1 MSKSNETEK
10 PATSEEDFHYNL
22 DPGQEYRL
30 NVFLVELA
38 KSISSE
44 ELKDLKFFLQ
54 GDGGLGQATLEKITN
69 PLELFKHLKQ
79 KRSLSIDNICML
91 QALIWNLG
99 RKDLYRKIVEYS
111 RQFQNILYFYAPKET
126 PENGFKYVTFHVE
139 GNSRRSDVET
149 LQMQVANLLCVPRQY
164 VIVAGVEKS
173 NSIIITL
180 MIHEECEMVLSNLS
194 DREKAVLT
202 KVCVNHFTIDGNVFS
217 LTDKVYKEEVDEEL
231 LAVRKAIENEA
242 KLRKELDICHAD
254 LVAYKRTVEELSDS
268 CVQNEAES
276 FQLFCYMQ
284 MASMKYNTFLLEQMN
299 KYAIPSTLRRQTTM
313 RQLVHLTKKAKQLGY
328 DCTLIEAIL
337 EMNSVIVR
345 DNVTKAYKMF
355 IEKQRWELEIEKYK
369 QMYHQYINQ
378 RLSYQLGQTLKETEG
393 NWNINEFWQYVAI
406 QRALQNAVPV
416 IRKIVEVEADLQID
430 RETSDQILYELAQ
443 RLSKEEKDT
452 LFKSVK
458 MNKEDQELYR
468 ENPNKVLQ
476 IILLK
481 TRKPGAVNA
490 DKFVR
495 DCLETIKRQ
504 DLLTEYN
511 KILERIIK
519 EKTTMTQPSTKSKA
533 GTSQFKKVRKQPF
546 KRSSRKASDD
556 SGYESSPGINS
567 RLQKLE
573 KMMEKVIEN
582 TTPSNQSHLP
592 FDDLENKKLQA
603 KRYFSQKYQQ
613 ALDREILDTVTK
625 RNQ

>member
-1 MSKSNETEK
+1 MSKSTEADK
-10 PATSEEDFHYNL
+10 PASSQEDFLYNL
-22 DPGQEYRL
+22 DPGEEYRL

-38 KSISSE
+38 NSISRA
-44 ELKDLKFFLQ
+44 ELKVLTFFLQ
-54 GDGGLGQATLEKITN
+54 GDGGLGQATLEKIEDS
-69 PLELFKHLKQ
+69 LDLFKYLKQ
-79 KRSLSIDNICML
+79 KRHLSIDNICML

-99 RKDLYRKIVEYS
+99 RKDLYRKIVEFS

-126 PENGFKYVTFHVE
+126 PENGFEYVKFHLE
-139 GNSRRSDVET
+139 GNSRRSDVES
-149 LQMQVANLLCVPRQY
+149 LQMQVANLLCVPREN

-180 MIHEECEMVLSNLS
+180 MIHQECVMVLSNLS

-231 LAVRKAIENEA
+231 LAVRKAIKNEA

-254 LVAYKRTVEELSDS
+254 LVDYKRKVDELTKICD
-268 CVQNEAES
+268 QNEAES
-276 FQLFCYMQ
+276 FQLFCYMK
-284 MASMKYNTFLLEQMN
+284 MASMYYNTYLLEQMN
-299 KYAIPSTLRRQTTM
+299 KYAIPSTLRRQTSM
-313 RQLVHLTKKAKQLGY
+313 RQLVHLTKKAKELGY

-355 IEKQRWELEIEKYK
+355 IEKQRWELEIEKEK
-369 QMYHQYINQ
+369 QMHHQYINH
-378 RLSYQLGQTLKETEG
+378 RLSYQLGQTETEV
-393 NWNINEFWQYVAI
+393 NLNTNEFLQYAAI

-416 IRKIVEVEADLQID
+416 IGNIIEVEAVDK
-430 RETSDQILYELAQ
+430 ETFDQTLYELAEKLN
-443 RLSKEEKDT
+443 REEKDA

-458 MNKEDQELYR
+458 MNKEDEQLYR

-481 TRKPGAVNA
+481 TIKPGAVNA
-490 DKFVR
+490 GKFVR

-504 DLLTEYN
+504 DLLTEHN
-511 KILERIIK
+511 KIFERIIK
-519 EKTTMTQPSTKSKA
+519 EKTTMKQPSTMSKDE
-533 GTSQFKKVRKQPF
+533 TSLSKKANKQPTTS
-546 KRSSRKASDD
+546 SSRKESDD
-556 SGYESSPGINS
+556 SGNETSPSINS

-603 KRYFSQKYQQ
+603 KLYFSQKYQQ
-613 ALDREILDTVTK
+613 ALDR
-625 RNQ
+625 